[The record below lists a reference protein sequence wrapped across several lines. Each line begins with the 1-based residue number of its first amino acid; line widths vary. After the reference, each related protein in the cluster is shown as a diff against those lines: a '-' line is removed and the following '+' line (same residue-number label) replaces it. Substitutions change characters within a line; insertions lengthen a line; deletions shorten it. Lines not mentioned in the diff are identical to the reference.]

1 VATTRKPVVDPEN
14 LHPRVTQSFDRLLS
28 VHRPFVLAHIRSI
41 RNRRPHATPAEVI
54 VSLERRFLTATTTG
68 GAAVGATA
76 VIPAVG
82 AGTSLA
88 LSAVETAGF
97 LEATALFAQSVA
109 EVHGIPL
116 DDPERARTLVMGM
129 MLGNS
134 GQDLLTQVAA
144 QAGGRGSRTAY
155 WGEFVTKNSPGPVFT
170 LVAQRVRD
178 AFIKRFAV
186 RQGASVLGRMI
197 PFGIGAVIGGTGNHL
212 MGRKIISS
220 SREAFGPAPAEFPT
234 SLDDVIKLPSIP
246 RPPMPRLPRRR
257 GSSRA
262 LPPHQPP
269 PPPHELDRLPD

>member
-1 VATTRKPVVDPEN
+1 MATTRKPVVDPEN
-14 LHPRVTQSFDRLLS
+14 PPARLAQGFDKLLS
-28 VHRPFVLAHIRSI
+28 VHRPFVLAHINSI
-41 RNRRPHATPAEVI
+41 RKRRPHASPAELI
-54 VSLERRFLTATTTG
+54 VTLERRYLTAITSG

-76 VIPAVG
+76 IIPG
-82 AGTSLA
+82 PGTGTSLA

-97 LEATALFAQSVA
+97 LEATALFAQSVT
-109 EVHGIPL
+109 EVHGIPV
-116 DDPERARTLVMGM
+116 DDPERARTLVMGL
-129 MLGNS
+129 MLGSS

-144 QAGGRGSRTAY
+144 QAGGRGSRAAY

-212 MGRKIISS
+212 MGRKIIGS
-220 SREAFGPAPAEFPT
+220 SREAFGPAPAVFPS
-234 SLDDVIKLPSIP
+234 SLDDVVNLPRIP
-246 RPPMPRLPRRR
+246 RPPMLRLPRRR
-257 GSSRA
+257 SSGKA

-269 PPPHELDRLPD
+269 PPKSIERLPD